1 MPFSAE
7 EAMFVWSISS
17 RPRQYKRQGARAQD
31 SVKGVDTAPAQF
43 MFIAA
48 TIFIIE
54 RTADVD
60 IRTTQCDGIAHK
72 RELLHFVRTCGS
84 SHLCASPIAQRNAMR
99 L

>member
-1 MPFSAE
+1 
-7 EAMFVWSISS
+7 MFVWSISS

-31 SVKGVDTAPAQF
+31 SEKVVDTAPAQF

-48 TIFIIE
+48 TTFIIE

-60 IRTTQCDGIAHK
+60 IRTTHFCADRIAHK
-72 RELLHFVRTCGS
+72 CELLHFVRTCNS
-84 SHLCASPIAQRNAMR
+84 SYLCASPIAQRNAMR